1 MVMREIRKISFISC
15 VKGNF
20 VNDEGEN
27 IEYFT
32 VHFFPVNDLGEL
44 SDVPESMGV
53 KKEIAPL
60 FRNITR
66 GTLLNVTIEGFVKK
80 PKVVE
85 FSPENFEVEE

>member
-1 MVMREIRKISFISC
+1 MVMREFRRLSFISC

-20 VNDEGEN
+20 VNDNGEN

-32 VHFFPVNDLGEL
+32 VHFFPVDDLGKI

-53 KKEIAPL
+53 KKEIAHL
-60 FRNITR
+60 FQNVTK

-85 FSPENFEVEE
+85 LTQDFEVED